1 MDQGKRAV
9 ALGFFDGVHRGHAAL
24 LERVKQRASELQAE
38 ATVLTFDV
46 HPDTLV
52 FGKEVPLINSAPERE
67 EIIRRLYG
75 IEHTVFLHFN
85 RSMMTMPWQEFL
97 SSAVDELKIAAV
109 VVGHDFSFG
118 YRGEGK
124 PDRLKAW
131 CGERGISC
139 DVIPAVCVDD
149 PRRLRGRTR
158 GQLDGDPPPD
168 RRRRHRGGKP
178 PPGASPYAV

>member
-97 SSAVDELKIAAV
+97 SSAVDPWWS
-109 VVGHDFSFG
+109 GT
-118 YRGEGK
+118 
-124 PDRLKAW
+124 
-131 CGERGISC
+131 ISPLATGARESPTAC
-139 DVIPAVCVDD
+139 RPGV
-149 PRRLRGRTR
+149 RR
-158 GQLDGDPPPD
+158 
-168 RRRRHRGGKP
+168 
-178 PPGASPYAV
+178 GASPAT